1 MQEMPKKGDMVT
13 FRRPFKDP
21 QVRLGEVIKTG
32 FNEVTVETGV
42 KGTEEVIKLFVPVDQ
57 VFQVR

>member
-13 FRRPFKDP
+13 FRRPLKDP
-21 QVRLGEVIKTG
+21 QVRMGEVIETG
-32 FNEVTVETGV
+32 FNAVAVATGI
-42 KGTEEVIKLFVPVDQ
+42 KGTTEETNLFIPLNR

>member
-21 QVRLGEVIKTG
+21 QVRLGEVIEIG
-32 FNEVTVETGV
+32 FNAVAVATGI
-42 KGTEEVIKLFVPVDQ
+42 KGTTEETNLFVHLNQ